1 MKKISTLLFAVILFT
16 SCKNKPN
23 IDYKYQENDDL
34 FDCDAIDMDL
44 IKAAVYA
51 FEDYVENYYFM
62 EPPKSLEKGY
72 YFYWDTSKSDL
83 IPKVEF
89 INPHILEIRDELKK
103 IEGLWIE
110 NGIEAK
116 LNMSHPF
123 IKCISDY
130 MVDQELKKI
139 FDVLVQSNTFKNQV
153 FLAPL
158 KRDPIKFSKD
168 RALVTYLALNT
179 FYARILNL
187 DFTKMDEL
195 VQINRKR
202 QYEEQKR
209 LFEANKEGIEAAIK
223 KSDSINKLD
232 STKIK
237 N

>member
-1 MKKISTLLFAVILFT
+1 MKRISTLLIVAIMFLG
-16 SCKNKPN
+16 CKNEPN
-23 IDYKYQENDDL
+23 IAYKYQLEDDL
-34 FDCDAIDMDL
+34 FECDEIDMDL
-44 IKAAVYA
+44 IKEAVYA
-51 FEDYVENYYFM
+51 FEDYIENYYFM
-62 EPPKSLEKGY
+62 EPPKSLDKGY
-72 YFYWDTSKSDL
+72 YFYWDTSKSDW

-103 IEGLWIE
+103 IEGLWII

-130 MVDQELKKI
+130 MDDQELKKI

-187 DFTKMDEL
+187 DFSNLEEL
-195 VQINRKR
+195 MQINRKR
-202 QYEEQKR
+202 HYEEQKR
-209 LFEANKEGIEAAIK
+209 NFEANKGSIEEAIK
-223 KSDSINKLD
+223 NSKTIKNDSIKTN
-232 STKIK
+232 

>member
-1 MKKISTLLFAVILFT
+1 MKKISILLITIILFIG
-16 SCKNKPN
+16 CKNEPN
-23 IDYKYQENDDL
+23 ITYQYQQKDDL
-34 FDCDAIDMDL
+34 FYCDAIDMNL
-44 IKAAVYA
+44 IKEAVYA
-51 FEDYVENYYFM
+51 FEDYVENNYFM

-72 YFYWDTSKSDL
+72 YFYWDVSKSDW

-116 LNMSHPF
+116 LNMTHPF

-130 MVDQELKKI
+130 MDDQELKRI
-139 FDVLVQSNTFKNQV
+139 FDVLVETNTFKNQV

-187 DFTKMDEL
+187 DFNKMDEL
-195 VQINRKR
+195 ILINRNK
-202 QYEEQKR
+202 QLEEQKR
-209 LFEANKEGIEAAIK
+209 LFEANKETLEEAIK
-223 KSDSINKLD
+223 NGNAIKIDSIKP
-232 STKIK
+232 K